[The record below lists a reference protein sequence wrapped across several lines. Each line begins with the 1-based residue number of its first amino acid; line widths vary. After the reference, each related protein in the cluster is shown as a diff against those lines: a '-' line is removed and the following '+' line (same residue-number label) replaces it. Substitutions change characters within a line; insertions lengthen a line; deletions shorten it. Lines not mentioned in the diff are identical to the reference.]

1 MSASDERTVPDAK
14 TEAGLIEDPEHVP
27 TRWYSYVCT
36 ASRASDP
43 HRTSGGTVRV
53 CHILKTNPA
62 RRHHACPLG
71 M

>member
-43 HRTSGGTVRV
+43 HRTSGGTRLSYFKNKS
-53 CHILKTNPA
+53 CTEASCMPA
-62 RRHHACPLG
+62 WHVE
-71 M
+71 